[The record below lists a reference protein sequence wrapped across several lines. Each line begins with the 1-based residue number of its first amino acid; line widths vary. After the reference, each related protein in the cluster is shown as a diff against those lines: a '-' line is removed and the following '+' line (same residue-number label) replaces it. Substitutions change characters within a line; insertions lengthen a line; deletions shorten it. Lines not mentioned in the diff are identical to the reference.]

1 MVVKLVKHHL
11 KRFKTVG
18 DPLKHVMFSKY
29 VYIRYYK
36 TVVHYQREKHVA
48 DLRWVPGFGMTD
60 ST

>member
-1 MVVKLVKHHL
+1 
-11 KRFKTVG
+11 
-18 DPLKHVMFSKY
+18 MFSKY

-60 ST
+60 STWFMEANEKSETNKPNSDVWVHFH